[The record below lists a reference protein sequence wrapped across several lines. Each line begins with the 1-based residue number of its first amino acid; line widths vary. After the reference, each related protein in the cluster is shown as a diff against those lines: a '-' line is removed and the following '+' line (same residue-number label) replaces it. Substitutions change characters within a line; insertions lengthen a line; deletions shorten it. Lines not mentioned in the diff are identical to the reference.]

1 MPRSYRHI
9 KEYEKEILELREK
22 GCTRKEIAEKFGMS
36 KDQIKGFIRRHNRN
50 LRKLEAGIV
59 PKKKGRPPKDYVIN
73 EQDKVAELKYILAR
87 KDAKIKSLEME
98 NELMR
103 DFLSLTE
110 RK

>member
-9 KEYEKEILELREK
+9 KEYEKEILALREK
-22 GCTRKEIAEKFGMS
+22 GLSRKEIADKLGMNLI
-36 KDQIKGFIRRHNRN
+36 QIKNFINRYN
-50 LRKLEAGIV
+50 KQLKHLNAGV
-59 PKKKGRPPKDYVIN
+59 LLKRQGRPPKNCTVSD
-73 EQDKVAELKYILAR
+73 QDKVTELKYILAR

-98 NELMR
+98 NKLMR